1 MNKYNAVILAAGRGS
16 RMGDSTKKSHK
27 CLTILMGKTLLDW
40 QLKALEGSGIK
51 NITVVGGYRSKMLNG
66 KFNKLENSRWSE
78 TNMVSSFFCYPKI
91 KTETIVSYSDIVYS
105 ESHVSS
111 LMKVDGDI
119 VILADQAWLKLW
131 SIRFNNPLSDA
142 ESFKTEGNVL
152 KEIGKSENKIE
163 NIQAQY
169 MGLLKFSP
177 KGWVIANEAFNLL
190 KKKDQDQIDM
200 TSFLSILIKKTQIKV
215 AFISGGWCE
224 VDSNSDVKAYEIC
237 LENNANWTHDWRN

>member
-1 MNKYNAVILAAGRGS
+1 MKRYNAVILAAGRGS

-40 QLKALEGSGIK
+40 QLMALESSGIK
-51 NITVVGGYRSKMLNG
+51 NITVVGGYRSNMLNG
-66 KFNKLENSRWSE
+66 KFNKLVNSRWSE

-105 ESHVSS
+105 KSHVSS

-119 VILADQAWLKLW
+119 VILADKAWLKLW
-131 SIRFNNPLSDA
+131 SIRFSNPLSDA

-177 KGWVIANEAFNLL
+177 KGWVIANEAYNLL
-190 KKKDQDQIDM
+190 KKKEQDIIDM
-200 TSFLSILIKKTQIKV
+200 TSFLSILIKKTTIKV
-215 AFISGGWCE
+215 AFITGGWCE
-224 VDSNSDVKAYEIC
+224 VDSNSDVSVYERY
-237 LENNANWTHDWRN
+237 LTNNKKFSHDWRN